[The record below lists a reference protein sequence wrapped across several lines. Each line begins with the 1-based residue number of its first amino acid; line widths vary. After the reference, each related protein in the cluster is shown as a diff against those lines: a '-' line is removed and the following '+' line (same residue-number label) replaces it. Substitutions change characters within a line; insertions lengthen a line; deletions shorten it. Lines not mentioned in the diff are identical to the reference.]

1 MRGGKDDKME
11 PDKFLYIEEIK
22 NAPPAAIFRDGL
34 TGELFK
40 INLASLEVRVENLG
54 SGGESERA
62 LDELRKHVR
71 VYKN

>member
-1 MRGGKDDKME
+1 ME
-11 PDKFLYIEEIK
+11 EFDRFIAIEELR
-22 NAPPAAIFRDGL
+22 NLPPVAVFQDGL

-40 INLASLEVRVENLG
+40 LNLKSLEVRVENVG

-71 VYKN
+71 GEKK

>member
-1 MRGGKDDKME
+1 MGA
-11 PDKFLYIEEIK
+11 DKFLYIEEIK
-22 NAPPAAIFRDGL
+22 NAPPVAIFRDGF

-54 SGGESERA
+54 NGGESERA

-71 VYKN
+71 DDKKQNGGKQ